1 VARNS
6 IPNRR
11 ITQFEQLISSAG
23 TSAAESAHQKVG
35 PDTIAKFLFTSG
47 STGTPKAVIN
57 TQRMWCSNQA
67 MILSQLAFFA
77 DEPPVIVDWSPW
89 HHTAGGNHN
98 FGFVLYNGGTLY
110 IDEGKPTP
118 GAIETTVKN
127 LREIATNWYFTVPK
141 GYDARLRETFFSRL
155 KVLWFAGAALSQ
167 SVFDEMQELA
177 LAACGERIMFLTG
190 LGSTE
195 SAPMAI

>member
-1 VARNS
+1 M
-6 IPNRR
+6 
-11 ITQFEQLISSAG
+11 L
-23 TSAAESAHQKVG
+23 
-35 PDTIAKFLFTSG
+35 
-47 STGTPKAVIN
+47 
-57 TQRMWCSNQA
+57 
-67 MILSQLAFFA
+67 LSQLAYFE

-98 FGFVLYNGGTLY
+98 FGFVLYSGGPLY
-110 IDEGKPTP
+110 IDEGKPVP
-118 GAIETTVKN
+118 GLIETTVRN
-127 LREIATNWYFTVPK
+127 LREVATNWFFTVPK
-141 GYDARLRETFFSRL
+141 GYEALLPYLRADAQLRNTFFRRL

-195 SAPMAI
+195 SAPMAIARMWQSWWP